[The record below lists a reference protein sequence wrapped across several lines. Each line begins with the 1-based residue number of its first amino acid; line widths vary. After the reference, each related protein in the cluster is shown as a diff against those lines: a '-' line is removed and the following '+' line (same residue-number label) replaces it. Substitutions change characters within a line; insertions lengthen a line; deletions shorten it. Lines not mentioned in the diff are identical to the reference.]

1 MIREE
6 VEFFMDIIQDS
17 RADARIIDRYY
28 TLIDFIFSNV
38 GLDWRKEGLSIKTTG
53 DEKIMNFLEATEPR
67 RYKLTVEQ
75 LQNERAKEEKNKEQ

>member
-28 TLIDFIFSNV
+28 TLIDFIFNNV
-38 GLDWRKEGLSIKTTG
+38 GLDWKKEGLSIKTTG
-53 DEKIMNFLEATEPR
+53 DEKIMNLLQATEPR
-67 RYKLTVEQ
+67 RYKLVLEQ
-75 LQNERAKEEKNKEQ
+75 LQEKNKVKDNV